1 MRSAIN
7 TALFILF
14 LLLAFL
20 TSVASHAAVCPIGN
34 TPSLKWP
41 LGTARIASACVD
53 GCRASEGINGQDT
66 WTCSDKLQ
74 YCTGY
79 FVTTGDTCTGS
90 DDTNGTCDANG
101 TCTDNG
107 GSNPDPDPTDPHYNH
122 VIDGQLA
129 VMPGVISGLDSS
141 SAQLAT
147 ALRIGAYMNAEV
159 AKSTHIISPLLADLI
174 DVSRGQRNILSNMA
188 NKPTPNYSE
197 SLDSILT
204 TLHSINNSSNSGSG
218 GLPEQQFDG
227 FMSSISSLTGA
238 VYSTNNGLN
247 GTLNDIKQVIR
258 PLDWKLDET
267 NRQLYDVNNNIG
279 SGIGVLL
286 EHGLTNTSSIVDAIK
301 SSGGTGGGD
310 NSSVVDAIGT
320 QTTELKDGLNSLSQ
334 GIDSLN
340 DALSIGSFTPRDFE
354 GKIDFTQTGLYDD
367 SLIQSVINETQGLK
381 DEYDRQLVEFRKL
394 FSLDLSNLDNGQYK
408 EHSLNF
414 EFANGQRNNFK
425 SGVLPALLDNSGLIS
440 AVILFFAAV
449 CAIRIILD

>member
-141 SAQLAT
+141 SAQLAK

-174 DVSRGQRNILSNMA
+174 DVNRGQSNILSNMA
-188 NKPTPNYSE
+188 NKNAPNYSE
-197 SLDSILT
+197 TLHSILS
-204 TLHSINNSSNSGSG
+204 TLHSINNNSGNSGSG
-218 GLPEQQFDG
+218 GLPEQQFNS
-227 FMSSISSLTGA
+227 FMGSIS
-238 VYSTNNGLN
+238 GLN
-247 GTLNDIKQVIR
+247 GTIYSAANNINTNLQEIKQTVR

-286 EHGLTNTSSIVDAIK
+286 EHGLTNTASIVDAIK

-310 NSSVVDAIGT
+310 NSSVVDAIGA
-320 QTTELKDGLNSLSQ
+320 QTGEIKGSL
-334 GIDSLN
+334 
-340 DALSIGSFTPRDFE
+340 DALSDALSTGSYVSREFKGKVDF
-354 GKIDFTQTGLYDD
+354 DTVGLYKPD
-367 SLIQSVINETQGLK
+367 LLESVLADTEELK
-381 DEYDRQLVEFRKL
+381 QQYEQQIDEFKKIFSFDVSQLN
-394 FSLDLSNLDNGQYK
+394 SGQYK
-408 EHSLNF
+408 EHSLDF
-414 EFANGQRNNFK
+414 VLPNGKQLNLK
-425 SGVLPALLDNSGLIS
+425 SGVLPAFIDQANLIA
-440 AVILFFAAV
+440 AVILFVAAIIAV
-449 CAIRIILD
+449 KAILGSRK

>member
-141 SAQLAT
+141 SAQLAK

-204 TLHSINNSSNSGSG
+204 TLHSINNSSNSGSS
-218 GLPEQQFDG
+218 GLPEQQFNS
-227 FMSSISSLTGA
+227 FMGSIS
-238 VYSTNNGLN
+238 GLN
-247 GTLNDIKQVIR
+247 GTIYSAANSINTNLQEIKQTVR

-310 NSSVVDAIGT
+310 NSSVVDAIGA
-320 QTTELKDGLNSLSQ
+320 QTGEIKGSL
-334 GIDSLN
+334 
-340 DALSIGSFTPRDFE
+340 DALSDALSTGSYVSREFKGKVDF
-354 GKIDFTQTGLYDD
+354 DTVGLYKPD
-367 SLIQSVINETQGLK
+367 LLESVLADTEELK
-381 DEYDRQLVEFRKL
+381 QQYEQQIDEFKKIFSFDVSQLN
-394 FSLDLSNLDNGQYK
+394 SGQYK
-408 EHSLNF
+408 EHSLDF
-414 EFANGQRNNFK
+414 VLPNGKQLNLK
-425 SGVLPALLDNSGLIS
+425 SGVLPAFIDQANLIA
-440 AVILFFAAV
+440 AVILFVASIIAV
-449 CAIRIILD
+449 KAILGSRK

>member
-53 GCRASEGINGQDT
+53 GCRAEEGIEGQNT
-66 WTCSDKLQ
+66 WTCSDELQ

-107 GSNPDPDPTDPHYNH
+107 GSNPDPTDPHYND
-122 VIDGQLA
+122 VIQAQLE

-141 SAQLAT
+141 SAQLAK

-174 DVSRGQRNILSNMA
+174 EVNRGQSNILSNMA
-188 NKPTPNYSE
+188 NNPTPNYSE

-218 GLPEQQFDG
+218 GLPEQQFNS
-227 FMSSISSLTGA
+227 FMGSIS
-238 VYSTNNGLN
+238 GLN
-247 GTLNDIKQVIR
+247 RSIYSAADGTNTTLNGIKDVVR

-286 EHGLTNTSSIVDAIK
+286 EHGLTNTASIVDAIK
-301 SSGGTGGGD
+301 SSSGTGSGD
-310 NSSVVDAIGT
+310 NSSVVDAIGA
-320 QTTELKDGLNSLSQ
+320 QTGEIKGSL
-334 GIDSLN
+334 
-340 DALSIGSFTPRDFE
+340 DALSDALSTGSYVSREYKGKVDF
-354 GKIDFTQTGLYDD
+354 DVTGLYDAT
-367 SLIQSVINETQGLK
+367 LLESVLADTEELK
-381 DEYDRQLVEFRKL
+381 QQYEQQIDE
-394 FSLDLSNLDNGQYK
+394 
-408 EHSLNF
+408 
-414 EFANGQRNNFK
+414 FK
-425 SGVLPALLDNSGLIS
+425 K
-440 AVILFFAAV
+440 
-449 CAIRIILD
+449 